1 MISNIGKNCKQ
12 IEKKTLTI
20 ETLDSQ
26 VMATSSRYSSEPP
39 TLTCDPV
46 IIDHIQDAIISIKKL
61 KQQCNITRIFLYL
74 KENLPN
80 NEKIKNLKEA
90 CLIRQLEMAVTDGIL
105 SRKLSSSLNKSS
117 KRNSSGQISP
127 SNRLNIV
134 SESQVLKLPVSD
146 FTLKKDTLQV
156 NHLCLFI

>member
-1 MISNIGKNCKQ
+1 
-12 IEKKTLTI
+12 
-20 ETLDSQ
+20 
-26 VMATSSRYSSEPP
+26 
-39 TLTCDPV
+39 
-46 IIDHIQDAIISIKKL
+46 
-61 KQQCNITRIFLYL
+61 
-74 KENLPN
+74 LPN